1 MFDFLDNSTNTK
13 VTLNTEPKGF
23 DEAAAECRKQGGHLV
38 AWDSYDDQYNAENF
52 YIDMVRGLGGLLG
65 VNSVQPGGCPQHG
78 RGAAARPLGACCDM
92 L

>member
-1 MFDFLDNSTNTK
+1 MFDYVDNSTNTK

-52 YIDMVRGLGGLLG
+52 YIDMVGGD
-65 VNSVQPGGCPQHG
+65 
-78 RGAAARPLGACCDM
+78 RGAAAEGGVDPVQSGH
-92 L
+92 